1 MKILKKILFALLFAL
16 TAAGF
21 FAQGKSRLYYIER
34 YQNSYMAEDNV
45 KLLYYDEDE
54 LKGAIEKKYID
65 VNYKYEE
72 GRTLILQA
80 LRTYNYEPDT
90 FIRIAEFLIENGADV
105 NIADNNGNTPLL
117 YAVKYC
123 YISQKLDTRNIDFL
137 LKNNAD
143 PKVQNKDGETIMYEL
158 CGEKKPEM
166 DLIKRFIKLGAPIN
180 VASKYSFSPLTYAL
194 YHKNL
199 DLAKLLI
206 QSGAD
211 VDIKDESNHYP
222 LSMACDAGD
231 LELVKLMLSK
241 GADVNVKNNEKYTP
255 LHYAV
260 RSGPNNL
267 KLVRLLVE
275 KGADVNAATE
285 SGYTPLIFAGRE
297 DNNLELIKYLV
308 DKKADVNAHDNEGYN
323 VGMACATEINLECL
337 KFLDENGFDFKART
351 KNGETILHWF
361 IKMVTCSWEESILY
375 YQFIMEEEKEIG
387 DIIDFLA
394 GKIDINS
401 VDDSKETALH
411 YAARSLLDYTPII
424 KFLIKNGAN
433 VNAVNNYGKT
443 PIFYTC
449 ATPEIVQLLVDSG
462 AKLSIKDKFGKTF
475 LDYSEEAIKD
485 NPNMSKIVEILKTN
499 SKDKKKYTFVQLCE
513 YNYADKAF
521 EMLKKEKVE
530 NLDKADTNGYTPLY
544 YAVINKNIELTKA
557 LLDKGC
563 NINKRNG
570 KEEITVLYYAVNNQ
584 EEEMVKLLLNYKP
597 DLTLMY
603 KHYGDNVDILYTS
616 IHSQKYYDTYNTKKA
631 CEIIKC
637 LLEAGCNP
645 NLVIEKDRG
654 TNYTITVDCI
664 MCGLESFAELLI
676 EYGGNP
682 FAVWTSYIYQYQTSM
697 SFSIIRKNLSGD
709 MIDYEEKNAVYQ
721 GLQKYYEGKI
731 LAATDNLRIRDGY
744 GLSDRTITAIK
755 KGTKV
760 KVLDAYNMEII
771 DGIHSCWVKVEV
783 LPDSVDSQNRK
794 IASGTTG
801 WCFLGYLEEL
811 K

>member
-1 MKILKKILFALLFAL
+1 MRNIKKILLLSLFCFAS
-16 TAAGF
+16 AGI
-21 FAQGKSRLYYIER
+21 FAQKKSRQYYVDR
-34 YQNSYMAEDNV
+34 YQNSYMTKENLG
-45 KLLYYDEDE
+45 LLYSDDEE
-54 LKGAIEKKYID
+54 FKEAIEKKFID
-65 VNYKYEE
+65 VNYKYED
-72 GRTLILQA
+72 GITLLFQA
-80 LRTYNYEPDT
+80 LKSFNYEPDT

-105 NIADNNGNTPLL
+105 NIEDNNGDTPLL
-117 YAVKYC
+117 HAVKYC

-143 PKVQNKDGETIMYEL
+143 PKVQNKNGETIMYEL

-180 VASKYSFSPLTYAL
+180 LSTECSFSPLTYAL

-199 DLAKLLI
+199 DLARLLVL
-206 QSGAD
+206 SGAD
-211 VDIKDESNHYP
+211 VSLNDGNGNYP
-222 LSMACDAGD
+222 LSQACEAGD
-231 LELVKLMLSK
+231 LDLVKLILSK
-241 GADVNVKNNEKYTP
+241 GADVNVKSDENYTP

-275 KGADVNAATE
+275 KGADVNAATKH
-285 SGYTPLIFAGRE
+285 GFTPLIYAGRE

-308 DKKADVNAHDNEGYN
+308 DKKADINAHDKEGYN
-323 VGMACATEINLECL
+323 VGMACAGEINLECL
-337 KFLDENGFDFKART
+337 KFLDKKGFDFSARNE
-351 KNGETILHWF
+351 NGETVLHCF
-361 IKMVTCSWEESILY
+361 IEMVTCSRKESILY
-375 YQFIMEEEKEIG
+375 YQFIMEKEKEIA
-387 DIIDFLA
+387 DIIAFLA

-462 AKLSIKDKFGKTF
+462 ANLSIKDKLGKTF
-475 LDYSEEAIKD
+475 LDYSEEAIKN

-499 SKDKKKYTFVQLCE
+499 TKDKKKYTFVQLCE

-521 EMLKKEKVE
+521 EMLKKGNVKNFDES
-530 NLDKADTNGYTPLY
+530 DTNGYTPLY

-570 KEEITVLYYAVNNQ
+570 KAEITVLYYAVDNQ
-584 EEEMVKLLLNYKP
+584 ELEMVKLLLSYKP
-597 DLTLMY
+597 DLTLKY
-603 KHYGDNVDILYTS
+603 NYYGDNVDILYTS
-616 IHSQKYYDTYNTKKA
+616 IHAHKYYDSYNTKKA

-697 SFSIIRKNLSGD
+697 SFSIIRKNLAGD

-731 LAATDNLRIRDGY
+731 LAATDNLRIRDGHS
-744 GLSDRTITAIK
+744 LSDRTITAIK
-755 KGTKV
+755 KGTNV
-760 KVLDAYNMEII
+760 KVLEAYKMEII
-771 DGIHSCWVKVEV
+771 DQIPSCWVKVEL
-783 LPDSVDSQNRK
+783 LPGAVDSQGQK
-794 IASGTTG
+794 IANGTKG

>member
-1 MKILKKILFALLFAL
+1 MEILKKILFAFLFAL
-16 TAAGF
+16 TAAVF
-21 FAQGKSRLYYIER
+21 FAQGKSRQYYVDR
-34 YQNSYMAEDNV
+34 YQNSYMAKDNV
-45 KLLYYDEDE
+45 NLLYSGDEE
-54 LKGAIEKKYID
+54 IKEAIEKKFID
-65 VNYKYEE
+65 VNYKYKD
-72 GRTLILQA
+72 GITLLFQA
-80 LRTYNYEPDT
+80 LKTFNYEPDN
-90 FIRIAEFLIENGADV
+90 FRRIAEFLIKNGADV
-105 NIADNNGNTPLL
+105 NLGDDNGNTPLL

-143 PKVQNKDGETIMYEL
+143 PKVQNNEGDTILYEL
-158 CGEKKPEM
+158 CREKKPEM
-166 DLIKRFIKLGAPIN
+166 DLIKKFIKLGAPID
-180 VASKYSFSPLTYAL
+180 VISKYSFSPLTYAL
-194 YHKNL
+194 YNRNHDLALLLIQNGADVSREDDNNNYPLNLACKAGDL
-199 DLAKLLI
+199 DLAKLMI
-206 QSGAD
+206 A
-211 VDIKDESNHYP
+211 
-222 LSMACDAGD
+222 
-231 LELVKLMLSK
+231 K
-241 GADVNVKNNEKYTP
+241 GADVNVKSRENYTP

-260 RSGPNNL
+260 RSGAGNVE
-267 KLVRLLVE
+267 LVKLLVE
-275 KGADVNAATE
+275 NGADVNAATQ
-285 SGYTPLIFAGRE
+285 SGFTALILSGRE

-308 DKKADVNAHDNEGYN
+308 GKKADVNAQDEDGYN
-323 VGMACATEINLECL
+323 VGMACAAEINLECL
-337 KFLDENGFDFKART
+337 KFLDENGFDFRART

-375 YQFIMEEEKEIG
+375 YQFIMESEKETG
-387 DIIDFLA
+387 DIIAFLA
-394 GKIDINS
+394 RKVDINA
-401 VDDSKETALH
+401 VNNSKETALH
-411 YAARSLLDYTPII
+411 YAAQSILDYPVII
-424 KFLIKNGAN
+424 ECLIKNGAN
-433 VNAVNNYGKT
+433 VNAVNKYGKT
-443 PIFYTC
+443 PIFYNR

-462 AKLSIKDKFGKTF
+462 ANLSIKDIQGKTV
-475 LDYSEEAIKD
+475 LDYCEEEVKN
-485 NPNMSKIVEILKTN
+485 NPDMSKIIEILKAN

-521 EMLKKEKVE
+521 EMLKKGKIK
-530 NLDKADTNGYTPLY
+530 NLDEPDSKGYTSLY
-544 YAVINKNIELTKA
+544 YAVINKNLELTKA

-570 KEEITVLYYAVNNQ
+570 EEEITVLYYAVNNQ
-584 EEEMVKLLLNYKP
+584 EEEMVKLLLSYKP

-645 NLVIEKDRG
+645 NIVIEMEGKS
-654 TNYTITVDCI
+654 NYTVTVDCI
-664 MCGLESFAELLI
+664 LCGQESFAELLI

-682 FAVWTSYIYQYQTSM
+682 FTVWTSYIYQYQTSM
-697 SFSIIRKNLSGD
+697 SFSIIRKNLSCD

-760 KVLDAYNMEII
+760 KVLEASNMEVI

-783 LPDSVDSQNRK
+783 QPDSVDSQNRK

-801 WCFLGYLEEL
+801 WCFLGYLEE
-811 K
+811 